1 MFVHGRLSRPIRHR
15 IIRVDRKT
23 RNADLRIR
31 CRVVL
36 KVAEGTSTH
45 SAALA
50 LGCAPSTA
58 WRAVA
63 RFKAEGES
71 GLLDRRAE
79 YGSLKVDEDVRGGIW
94 QILVGGPKDHG
105 LERSA
110 WSLEVLAKVI
120 AKELRVS
127 L

>member
-71 GLLDRRAE
+71 GLLDRRAQ
-79 YGSLKVDEDVRGGIW
+79 YGSLKVTRTYAAGSGRSWLAAPKITASSGAPGRWRCW
-94 QILVGGPKDHG
+94 QK
-105 LERSA
+105 
-110 WSLEVLAKVI
+110 
-120 AKELRVS
+120 
-127 L
+127 